1 VKVLVT
7 GGNGFI
13 GRHVVDELINR
24 RLTPVVF
31 DRHAAPY
38 IHNPLYDIEVMLGDV
53 RDEVAVTEAAAHVN
67 GVIHLAAVLGT
78 QETIANPKPAA
89 HTNILGALNVFEA
102 VRQYGLPAVYICVGN
117 HWMENT
123 YAISKTAA
131 ERFSKMYNNELGS
144 SIAAVRA
151 LNAYGPGQSIISPW
165 GDSKVRKIMPTFIAH
180 ALNDQPIPIYGDGE
194 QVMDMVYVTDVA
206 KILVD
211 ALMAGPHP
219 DGLTY
224 EAGPGVRTSVN
235 VIAEEVLKAT
245 GSGAGVEHE
254 PMRPGEPE
262 GSVVLADTSTLE
274 PLGWSRSEFV
284 QLADGVEATVKD
296 IARRIR

>member
-1 VKVLVT
+1 
-7 GGNGFI
+7 
-13 GRHVVDELINR
+13 
-24 RLTPVVF
+24 
-31 DRHAAPY
+31 
-38 IHNPLYDIEVMLGDV
+38 
-53 RDEVAVTEAAAHVN
+53 
-67 GVIHLAAVLGT
+67 
-78 QETIANPKPAA
+78 
-89 HTNILGALNVFEA
+89 
-102 VRQYGLPAVYICVGN
+102 
-117 HWMENT
+117 
-123 YAISKTAA
+123 
-131 ERFSKMYNNELGS
+131 
-144 SIAAVRA
+144 
-151 LNAYGPGQSIISPW
+151 
-165 GDSKVRKIMPTFIAH
+165 
-180 ALNDQPIPIYGDGE
+180 
-194 QVMDMVYVTDVA
+194 MDMVYVTDVA

-219 DGLTY
+219 DGATY